1 MFLLHFIPTSLI
13 YPIIGLCAIA
23 FIVLYCFKSL
33 VPEPYRAAALAILA
47 ILTFGGIYYKGQ
59 ADLKAEYEVKQAEQ
73 DKKIAELQAQSAKV
87 TTKVI
92 TKYVT
97 RDSKIKENG
106 NAIKDAAKN
115 QITKQDDDTYRLPN
129 KFVRL
134 HDAAVQN
141 TVPGTPGSTDDGPSD
156 VKLSDATQT
165 IVDNYGTCNRYIE
178 QNRALK
184 EWIREQQKVFNEG
197 KTNGS

>member
-1 MFLLHFIPTSLI
+1 MFLLHFIPTSFI
-13 YPIIGLCAIA
+13 YPIIGICAIA
-23 FIVLYCFKSL
+23 FIVLYLFKSL

-47 ILTFGGIYYKGQ
+47 ILTFGGVYYKGQ
-59 ADLKAEYEVKQAEQ
+59 SDLKAEYEVKQAEQ
-73 DKKIAELQAQSAKV
+73 DKKIAELQAKSQQV

-97 RDSKIKENG
+97 RDSKIKENS

-165 IVDNYGTCNRYIE
+165 VVDNYGTCNRYIE